1 MPDFEKTEILFRRT
15 LELAKQGWGNTHP
28 NPMVGAIIEEGGE
41 VVSEGHHERA
51 GSPHAEVAAISSLGR
66 SPNKGSSMF
75 VSLEPCSTHGRTPP
89 CVDAILKSGIKNV
102 FIGCLD
108 PNPDHAG
115 RGIKILEKAG
125 ISVHLGSKE
134 IQAQATRLNF
144 VFNHNML
151 KGLPLIALK
160 MAETKN
166 GMVAEIQGVP
176 SRITEEEARANM
188 MHWRRFFPAI
198 CVGAGTVLSDDPSL
212 TARFPAETW
221 CPLRIIVDS
230 NLVTLVSLVPD
241 RVVYTDEF
249 ADRTIILTTRTGLSR
264 EDRVSRAKELGIRL
278 VEVAEDETGRAKPD
292 ALRSALN
299 QFEMNAVY
307 CEGGPTLARSLLNTG
322 NVDYLFKYRSPKV
335 FDHEQA
341 LSGPGFDDFP
351 IQEPIEESLGED
363 HLIHGFL

>member
-1 MPDFEKTEILFRRT
+1 MLDSGKIASLFDRV
-15 LELAKQGWGNTHP
+15 LDLARLGWGNTHP
-28 NPMVGAIIEEGGE
+28 NPMVGALIVENGDVVAEGYHKE
-41 VVSEGHHERA
+41 VGAV
-51 GSPHAEVAAISSLGR
+51 HAEVAAFSTLGR
-66 SPNKGSSMF
+66 KPREGAALF

-89 CVDAILKSGIKNV
+89 CTDAILRSGIKKV
-102 FIGCLD
+102 YVGCSD
-108 PNPDHAG
+108 PNPKHSN
-115 RGIKILEKAG
+115 RGLDILRESGMSVELSSEKD
-125 ISVHLGSKE
+125 
-134 IQAQATRLNF
+134 QNRATRLNF

-151 KGLPLIALK
+151 KNCPLIALK

-176 SRITEEEARANM
+176 SRVTEAEARANM

-230 NLVTLVSLVPD
+230 NLVTLGSLVPD
-241 RVVYTDEF
+241 RVIYTDEF
-249 ADRTIILTTRTGLSR
+249 ANRTIILTTSHGLSR
-264 EDRVSRAKELGIRL
+264 QDRVSRAKELGVRL

-341 LSGPGFDDFP
+341 LSGPDLHDFP
-351 IQEPIEESLGED
+351 IKEPVKESLGED
-363 HLIHGFL
+363 YLTHGFL